1 MEIKIGS
8 CDNRVGNRDAGV
20 LGIRNID
27 RDLLTEVYDEFG
39 EILLRSK
46 DRVLKDLLGELARKN
61 ERNLLGIQNSSS
73 AEAREKMQ
81 VLLHEKEI
89 IEIAASFYDKI
100 NV

>member
-1 MEIKIGS
+1 M
-8 CDNRVGNRDAGV
+8 
-20 LGIRNID
+20 GIRNID
-27 RDLLTEVYDEFG
+27 RDLLTEVFDEFG

-46 DRVLKDLLGELARKN
+46 DRVLKDLLGDLARKN

-89 IEIAASFYDKI
+89 IEVAVSFYDKI